1 MSTEENKALIQRVN
15 EEGLNQ
21 HNPALVDELCAP
33 NFVFHSGSRTTQGLP
48 AYKHFLA
55 PFFSAFPDAQFT
67 TEELIAEGDTVAVR
81 RTFRG
86 THRGS
91 LMGIPPTGRQVTI
104 SDMAMLRVANGK
116 FVEAWNNMDDL
127 GLLRQLG
134 VIPALF
140 SVVFLGGLATG
151 VGLSVLVR
159 KMFKFLDSD

>member
-1 MSTEENKALIQRVN
+1 MSTEHNKALVRRVN

-33 NFVFHSGSRTTQGLP
+33 DFVFHQGSRTIHGLS
-48 AYKHFLA
+48 AYQHFLA
-55 PFFSAFPDAQFT
+55 PFFTAFPDAQFT

-86 THRGS
+86 THTGS
-91 LMGIPPTGRQVTI
+91 LMGIPSTGRQVAI

-116 FVEAWNNMDDL
+116 FVEAWNSADDL
-127 GLLRQLG
+127 GLLQQLG

-140 SVVFLGGLATG
+140 GAVFLGGLAAG
-151 VGLSVLVR
+151 IGLSVLVR
-159 KMFKFLDSD
+159 KMLT

>member
-1 MSTEENKALIQRVN
+1 MSTEHNKTLYERVN

-21 HNPALVDELCAP
+21 HNPALVDEMCAP
-33 NFVFHSGSRTTQGLP
+33 DFVFHTGSRTIQGLP

-67 TEELIAEGDTVAVR
+67 TEDLIAEGDTIAVR

-86 THRGS
+86 THKGS
-91 LMGIPPTGRQVTI
+91 LMGIPPTGRQVAI
-104 SDMAMLRVANGK
+104 SNMAMLRIANGK
-116 FVEAWNNMDDL
+116 FIEAWNNADDL

-140 SVVFLGGLATG
+140 GVVFLGGLATG
-151 VGLSVLVR
+151 MGLRVLVR
-159 KMFKFLDSD
+159 KMLK